1 MSVSIVRASALGI
14 AACGVVLITT
24 PAQLAAE
31 EIYNSQL
38 HPFRVVTVAEGLV
51 NPWSMA
57 WLPNGDMLVT
67 ERPGRLR
74 IIRGGKLLPDAV
86 PGVPAVRAT
95 GQGGLQDVV
104 VHPDFATNRLVYLS
118 FAKPNADGTQGTTAV
133 VRGRFENDA

>member
-1 MSVSIVRASALGI
+1 MSHWTVRASALGI
-14 AACGVVLITT
+14 AAWGVMLAGA
-24 PAQLAAE
+24 PAQLAAQE
-31 EIYNSQL
+31 VYNSQL

-74 IIRGGKLLPDAV
+74 IIRGGKLLPDVV
-86 PGVPAVRAT
+86 PGVPAVRAV

-104 VHPDFATNRLVYLS
+104 VHPDFATNHVVYLS
-118 FAKPNADGTQGTTAV
+118 FAKPNADGT
-133 VRGRFENDA
+133 